1 MTKNP
6 ATIEPYLLTMREW
19 QCAHLFVQN
28 RTNAEIARELKCSP
42 GLVASML
49 ERPGV
54 KAHIAEAA
62 REIAIKHRMTEDWL
76 YAKAKEVID
85 SPMSTGAE
93 KVAAMRLV
101 SRWRGMEIE
110 RVEVTDHRD
119 PVDVLE
125 RARRRAIAA
134 EQQNGQDTDPTQQ
147 PTNSLAGGLPGK
159 LN

>member
-28 RTNAEIARELKCSP
+28 LNNSEIARELKCSP

-62 REIAIKHRMTEDWL
+62 REIAIKHRMTEEWL

-110 RVEVTDHRD
+110 RIEISERGTIDE
-119 PVDVLE
+119 LE
-125 RARRRAIAA
+125 RARKRAVTAA
-134 EQQNGQDTDPTQQ
+134 VASRNDEAQDTGPTQYH
-147 PTNSLAGGLPGK
+147 PGT